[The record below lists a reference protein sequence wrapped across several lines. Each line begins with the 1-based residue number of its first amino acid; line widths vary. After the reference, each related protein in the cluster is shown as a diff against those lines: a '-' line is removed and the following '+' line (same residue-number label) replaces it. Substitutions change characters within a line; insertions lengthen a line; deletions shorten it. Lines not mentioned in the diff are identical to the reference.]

1 MRAGHA
7 VARGTSLVPF
17 TQPGGVARPEWVD
30 QIVPAAEH
38 VDPSWYG
45 RFVPPQGGARES
57 AVLALF
63 GPDPDG
69 EEALLLIERAH
80 TLRSHAG
87 QVAFA
92 GGSVDPGDQ
101 DAVAAALREAH
112 EEVLLDAEGVHVTGT
127 LPSLY
132 LPVSGFT
139 VTTVVAWWA
148 DPRPVTVGA
157 PEEVAQVLSVPVSFL
172 AEPANRH
179 MAVYPTG
186 LTGPAWNLDDDLL
199 LWGFT
204 AGVVD
209 RLLDLA
215 GLSRPWD
222 RDRQIAVPARYL
234 RRTT

>member
-1 MRAGHA
+1 

-17 TQPGGVARPEWVD
+17 TQPGGVARPVWVD
-30 QIVPAAEH
+30 QIVRAAEN

-45 RFVPPQGGARES
+45 RFLPPQGGGRES

-63 GPDPDG
+63 GPDPEG
-69 EEALLLIERAH
+69 EESILLIERSH

-92 GGSVDPGDQ
+92 GGAVDPGDT
-101 DAVAAALREAH
+101 DPVAAALREAN
-112 EEVLLDAEGVHVTGT
+112 EEVLLDAEGVDVIGC

-157 PEEVAQVLSVPVSFL
+157 PDEVAQVLSVPIEFL
-172 AEPANRH
+172 AEPDNRH

-204 AGVVD
+204 AGVMD

-222 RDRQIAVPARYL
+222 HDRRIPVPARYL